1 MAQSSARA
9 QELGEAGQINLAL
22 HMCTAAGHGP
32 RFSRSLNLATSFT
45 LELLKCLLCACTCE
59 VRALYPLP
67 SDHPFP
73 PPSAHHAAGTGLSS
87 QPQEAIY
94 SPPWSPTKRA
104 GCAPSLLC
112 TQVPTPWWVWAK
124 APAGGSE
131 LSVRLFPTRTQ
142 NCKPKGI

>member
-22 HMCTAAGHGP
+22 HMRTAAGHGP

-45 LELLKCLLCACTCE
+45 LELLNCLLCACTCE

-73 PPSAHHAAGTGLSS
+73 PPSPTMQLGQASPLKPKRLSIVLPGARPSGQAVHPPCSAHRC
-87 QPQEAIY
+87 QPH
-94 SPPWSPTKRA
+94 
-104 GCAPSLLC
+104 
-112 TQVPTPWWVWAK
+112 
-124 APAGGSE
+124 GGSGPRPLLE
-131 LSVRLFPTRTQ
+131 EASFQ
-142 NCKPKGI
+142 

>member
-22 HMCTAAGHGP
+22 HMRTAAGHGP

-59 VRALYPLP
+59 VRALYPPP

-94 SPPWSPTKRA
+94 SSPWSPTKRA
-104 GCAPSLLC
+104 GRACTLLALHTGANPMVGLGQGPC
-112 TQVPTPWWVWAK
+112 GRKRAF
-124 APAGGSE
+124 SE
-131 LSVRLFPTRTQ
+131 AVSHENTEL
-142 NCKPKGI
+142 